1 MQAKL
6 ASVNQIIHAKRR
18 VNITLM
24 SEQSKTALEMYIY
37 KQKPVNVLITETNR
51 EIECQSYE
59 VYARR

>member
-59 VYARR
+59 IYARR